1 MKNLQSTVPPYTGD
15 EPYLYFAFAEADSA
29 KVWNIM
35 RPLLARG
42 CRIWY
47 MCGNAGTGEAML
59 ARQACAGGAA
69 LTLLYLTDAAC
80 ADADTKSFVLVNQKF
95 GHPIIALDPDGVDR
109 RLKFGLR
116 ETTPHVPLYKYRTDE
131 EKESAIIRAE
141 GFSQDIIGTPVTV
154 SNGSLI
160 GNLSKAFLLVAVLLA
175 VISVIGFIVFP
186 KPQQEAYEVPDEV
199 TFTDPVILEAVRE
212 EADGGVITEDL
223 VSGITILHLS
233 DVPEN
238 RDELSMFPSLEMIE
252 LPQEAVM
259 RTEDLPDGY
268 TIVLS
273 RGDVS

>member
-1 MKNLQSTVPPYTGD
+1 MKNWQSKVPPYTGD

-80 ADADTKSFVLVNQKF
+80 ADPDTKSFVLVNQKF
-95 GHPIIALDPDGVDR
+95 GRPIIALDPDGVDR

-116 ETTPHVPLYKYRTDE
+116 EDTPHVPLYKYRTYE
-131 EKESAIIRAE
+131 EKESAIIHAE
-141 GFSQDIIGTPVTV
+141 GFSQDIIGTPITV
-154 SNGSLI
+154 SGGSLI
-160 GNLSKAFLLVAVLLA
+160 GNLSKAFCLVAVLLA
-175 VISVIGFIVFP
+175 IISVVGLKFFQ
-186 KPQQEAYEVPDEV
+186 KPQPEVEVTDEV
-199 TFTDPVILEAVRE
+199 TFSDPVILEAVRE
-212 EADGGVITEDL
+212 EADGGVITEEL
-223 VSGITILHLS
+223 VSDITILHLS

-238 RDELSMFPSLEMIE
+238 WDELSMFPSLEMIE

-259 RTEDLPDGY
+259 QAEDLPDGY
-268 TIVLS
+268 TIALS

>member
-1 MKNLQSTVPPYTGD
+1 MGD

-29 KVWNIM
+29 KAWNLIK
-35 RPLLARG
+35 PLLERG

-47 MCGNAGTGEAML
+47 MCGNAGNAETML
-59 ARQACAGGAA
+59 ARQSRAEGAA

>member
-1 MKNLQSTVPPYTGD
+1 M
-15 EPYLYFAFAEADSA
+15 
-29 KVWNIM
+29 
-35 RPLLARG
+35 
-42 CRIWY
+42 
-47 MCGNAGTGEAML
+47 
-59 ARQACAGGAA
+59 
-69 LTLLYLTDAAC
+69 
-80 ADADTKSFVLVNQKF
+80 
-95 GHPIIALDPDGVDR
+95 
-109 RLKFGLR
+109 
-116 ETTPHVPLYKYRTDE
+116 
-131 EKESAIIRAE
+131 
-141 GFSQDIIGTPVTV
+141 
-154 SNGSLI
+154 
-160 GNLSKAFLLVAVLLA
+160 
-175 VISVIGFIVFP
+175 
-186 KPQQEAYEVPDEV
+186 

>member
-1 MKNLQSTVPPYTGD
+1 
-15 EPYLYFAFAEADSA
+15 
-29 KVWNIM
+29 M

-80 ADADTKSFVLVNQKF
+80 ADPDTKSFVLVNQKF
-95 GHPIIALDPDGVDR
+95 GRPIIALDPDGVDR

-116 ETTPHVPLYKYRTDE
+116 ENTPHVPLYKYRTDE
-131 EKESAIIRAE
+131 EKESAIIHAE
-141 GFSQDIIGTPVTV
+141 GFSQDIIGTPITV
-154 SNGSLI
+154 SGGSLI
-160 GNLSKAFLLVAVLLA
+160 GNLSKAFCLVAVLLA
-175 VISVIGFIVFP
+175 IISVVGLKFFQKSQP
-186 KPQQEAYEVPDEV
+186 EVEVTDEV
-199 TFTDPVILEAVRE
+199 TFSDPVILEAVRE
-212 EADGGVITEDL
+212 EADGGVITEEL
-223 VSGITILHLS
+223 VSDITILHLS

-238 RDELSMFPSLEMIE
+238 WDELSMFPSLEMIE

-259 RTEDLPDGY
+259 QAEDLPDGY
-268 TIVLS
+268 TIALS

>member
-1 MKNLQSTVPPYTGD
+1 MKNWQSKVPPYTGD

-80 ADADTKSFVLVNQKF
+80 ADPDTKSFVLVNQKF
-95 GHPIIALDPDGVDR
+95 GRPIIALDPDGVDR

-116 ETTPHVPLYKYRTDE
+116 ENTPHVPLYKYRTDE
-131 EKESAIIRAE
+131 EKESAIIHTE
-141 GFSQDIIGTPVTV
+141 GFSQDIIGTPITV
-154 SNGSLI
+154 SGGSLI
-160 GNLSKAFLLVAVLLA
+160 GNLSKAFCLVAVLLA
-175 VISVIGFIVFP
+175 IISVVGLKFFQ
-186 KPQQEAYEVPDEV
+186 KPQPEVEVTDEV
-199 TFTDPVILEAVRE
+199 TFSDPVILEAVRE
-212 EADGGVITEDL
+212 EADGGVITEEL
-223 VSGITILHLS
+223 VSDITILHLS

-238 RDELSMFPSLEMIE
+238 WDELSMFPSLEMIE

-259 RTEDLPDGY
+259 QTEDLPDGY
-268 TIVLS
+268 TIALS

>member
-1 MKNLQSTVPPYTGD
+1 MKNWQSKVPPYTGD

-80 ADADTKSFVLVNQKF
+80 ADPDTKSFVLVNQKF
-95 GHPIIALDPDGVDR
+95 GRPIIALDPDGVDR

-116 ETTPHVPLYKYRTDE
+116 EDTPHVPLYKYRTDE
-131 EKESAIIRAE
+131 EKESAIIHAE
-141 GFSQDIIGTPVTV
+141 GFSQDIIGTPITV
-154 SNGSLI
+154 SGGSLI
-160 GNLSKAFLLVAVLLA
+160 GNLSKAFCLVAVLLA
-175 VISVIGFIVFP
+175 IISVVGLKFFQ
-186 KPQQEAYEVPDEV
+186 KPQPEVEVTDEV
-199 TFTDPVILEAVRE
+199 TFSDPVILEAVRE
-212 EADGGVITEDL
+212 EADGGVITEEL
-223 VSGITILHLS
+223 VSDITILHLS

-238 RDELSMFPSLEMIE
+238 WDELSMFPSLEMIE

-259 RTEDLPDGY
+259 QAEDLPDGY
-268 TIVLS
+268 TIALS

>member
-1 MKNLQSTVPPYTGD
+1 MKNWQSKVPPYTGD

-80 ADADTKSFVLVNQKF
+80 ADPDTKSFVLVNQKF
-95 GHPIIALDPDGVDR
+95 GRPIIALDPDGVDR

-116 ETTPHVPLYKYRTDE
+116 ENTPHVPLYKYRTDE
-131 EKESAIIRAE
+131 EKESAIIHAE
-141 GFSQDIIGTPVTV
+141 GFSQDIIGTPITV
-154 SNGSLI
+154 SGGSLI
-160 GNLSKAFLLVAVLLA
+160 GNLSKAFCLVAVLLA
-175 VISVIGFIVFP
+175 IISVVGLKFFQ
-186 KPQQEAYEVPDEV
+186 KPQPEVEVTDEV
-199 TFTDPVILEAVRE
+199 TFSDPVILEAVRE
-212 EADGGVITEDL
+212 EADGGVITEEL
-223 VSGITILHLS
+223 VSDITILHLS

-238 RDELSMFPSLEMIE
+238 WDELSMFPSLEMIE

-259 RTEDLPDGY
+259 QTEDLPDGY
-268 TIVLS
+268 TIALS

>member
-1 MKNLQSTVPPYTGD
+1 MKNWQSKVPPYTGD

-59 ARQACAGGAA
+59 ARQACAGDAA

-80 ADADTKSFVLVNQKF
+80 ADPDTKSFVLVNQKF
-95 GHPIIALDPDGVDR
+95 GRPIIALDPDGVDR

-116 ETTPHVPLYKYRTDE
+116 ENTPHVPLYKYRTDE
-131 EKESAIIRAE
+131 EKESAIIHAE
-141 GFSQDIIGTPVTV
+141 GFSQDIIGTPITV
-154 SNGSLI
+154 SGGSLI
-160 GNLSKAFLLVAVLLA
+160 GNLSKAFCLVAVLLA
-175 VISVIGFIVFP
+175 IISVVGLKFFQ
-186 KPQQEAYEVPDEV
+186 KPQPEVEVTDEV
-199 TFTDPVILEAVRE
+199 TFSDPIILEAVRE
-212 EADGGVITEDL
+212 EADGGVITEEL
-223 VSGITILHLS
+223 VSDITILHLS

-238 RDELSMFPSLEMIE
+238 WDELSMFPSLEMIE

-259 RTEDLPDGY
+259 QTEDLPDGY
-268 TIVLS
+268 TIALS